1 MIFRS
6 RIIGVAMLGVFL
18 AGLVC
23 WTVSAQS
30 QTPMSP
36 QPYPQTGTGGR
47 LSNRGLGGNMGGAGQ
62 LNSPLGGSSLGSG
75 SSSTTGQDT
84 QAPGPRNPVLER
96 LRERDERR
104 KQEAD
109 RQKTDN
115 QKQNAQGQPAGGAEA
130 AKTAAE
136 SPGAAKNPKGEQKS
150 GAGKPTTVGGGKASG
165 GGEQGSGGGGGAAT
179 FNKGSGGGVVMTGE
193 GKFEPFLDRDVN
205 YADVPDDGEPLTLE
219 GPMPVGEF
227 LSTISMATGW
237 NIMVSPELQDMELKF
252 WLNETRPRDALKVL
266 QFYKIFYEFDKDTRF
281 LRVMSEEDYLKRS
294 FGKRKP
300 EEFKVRH
307 VDPTLAEQMLTSMLS
322 SNGRLLSDQRT
333 GTLYVWDAED
343 NLKIMREVFEKLDV
357 PLEQREFTIRYADLP
372 DIETVLSSMSSQ
384 SGNLLS
390 DARTGQ
396 IIVWDTPAVLEQ
408 MAMVV
413 ERLDRPLETRTFEL
427 RHVNVED
434 ITDSLESVISER
446 GVIQTDPRY
455 NTLMVSDLPQRL
467 EKVAEV
473 VAMLDRELETRTWVI
488 QYADMDFLADE
499 IEALVPESM
508 GRVTINEDVHQLTV
522 SAIPAR
528 LDEIDKLIKT
538 WDVKRKQVFIEA
550 YIVECTDEVERS
562 FSINWSY
569 YGNIN
574 GEPSVF
580 HSGSGGAST
589 KAPPGAGEALQ
600 FGSLPYAIP
609 AYGALQLDGSG
620 KITRPV
626 LTDVNGKPITDRYA
640 GNRLTAVLD
649 YLDKQNK
656 VTIISSPRVT
666 VQDGEE
672 AVFENATRVP
682 YVSASTYYG
691 GGGYYPTRPGTGTND
706 NNNNTTPYYP
716 YYSGYGLNN
725 TNRVDFIDVGTILS
739 VYPRITDDGTI
750 LMDIEAE
757 DSTFIDKD
765 IKVNDQTSTI
775 PEKTVRRAATQV
787 RVTSGET
794 IVLGGLRRDRAQDTR
809 TKTPLL
815 GDLPV
820 LGKLFSSPS
829 RSARNTSLLIF
840 ITPTVVEEKG
850 TEEVEDLYKA
860 QDNVVRMQRNL
871 QKNFWKSLSE
881 DLKSQ
886 NELLVAVGSSGRI
899 YCAGR
904 EVTLESLAAELAGL
918 EHPEAIRFVLR
929 HHPAAP
935 ADVVDKVRDTARAA
949 GITVTD
955 HPGVEVPRA
964 LRKAREKAQDVPE
977 RASEPAGVEE
987 SAPSTRAEDARTVQP
1002 VTPSE

>member
-1 MIFRS
+1 M
-6 RIIGVAMLGVFL
+6 GDG
-18 AGLVC
+18 
-23 WTVSAQS
+23 T
-30 QTPMSP
+30 
-36 QPYPQTGTGGR
+36 QP
-47 LSNRGLGGNMGGAGQ
+47 
-62 LNSPLGGSSLGSG
+62 
-75 SSSTTGQDT
+75 
-84 QAPGPRNPVLER
+84 PGPRNPVLER
-96 LRERDERR
+96 LRDRDERR
-104 KQEAD
+104 KQEAE
-109 RQKTDN
+109 K
-115 QKQNAQGQPAGGAEA
+115 QKQEADKQKQSAQGQPAGGAEA
-130 AKTAAE
+130 AKAAAG
-136 SPGAAKNPKGEQKS
+136 SAGPAKNPQGEKKS
-150 GAGKPTTVGGGKASG
+150 GGGKPSVVRGGKEAG
-165 GGEQGSGGGGGAAT
+165 GGEKSGGGGGGATT

-237 NIMVSPELQDMELKF
+237 NIMVSPELQDVELKF

-307 VDPTLAEQMLTSMLS
+307 VDPALAEQMLTSMLS

-343 NLKIMREVFEKLDV
+343 NLKVMREVFEKLDV
-357 PLEQREFTIRYADLP
+357 PLEQKEFTIRYADLP

-413 ERLDRPLETRTFEL
+413 DRLDRPLETRTFEL
-427 RHVNVED
+427 HHVNVED
-434 ITDSLESVISER
+434 ITESLESVISER

-455 NTLMVSDLPQRL
+455 NTIMVSDLPQRL

-488 QYADMDFLADE
+488 QYADLDFLADE
-499 IEALVPESM
+499 IESLVPESM
-508 GRVTINEDVHQLTV
+508 GRITINEDVHQITV

-569 YGNIN
+569 YGNVN

-589 KAPPGAGEALQ
+589 KTPPGAGEALQ
-600 FGSLPYAIP
+600 FGTLPYAIP
-609 AYGALQLDGSG
+609 AYGALQLDSAG

-706 NNNNTTPYYP
+706 NNQTPYYP

-739 VYPRITDDGTI
+739 VYPRITEDGTI

-757 DSTFIDKD
+757 DSTFIDKE

-775 PEKTVRRAATQV
+775 PEKTVRRASTQV

-794 IVLGGLRRDRAQDTR
+794 IVLGGLRRDRAQNAR

-820 LGKLFSSPS
+820 LGKLFTSPS
-829 RSARNTSLLIF
+829 RSAKNSSLLIF
-840 ITPTVVEEKG
+840 ITPTIVEEKG

-860 QDNVVRMQRNL
+860 QDDVVRVQRSL
-871 QKNFWKSLSE
+871 QKNFWKSLGE
-881 DLKSQ
+881 DLKAQ
-886 NELLVAVGSSGRI
+886 NEILVAVGSSGRI

-904 EVTLESLAAELAGL
+904 EVTLDTLAADLAEL
-918 EHPEAIRFVLR
+918 EHPESIRFVLR

-935 ADVVDKVRDTARAA
+935 ADVVNRVRETARSA
-949 GITVTD
+949 GVTVTD
-955 HPGVEVPRA
+955 HPGSDIPPA
-964 LRKAREKAQDVPE
+964 LQKAREKVQTTAGKSAETAPAAEASAAAIPE
-977 RASEPAGVEE
+977 QA
-987 SAPSTRAEDARTVQP
+987 DTVQP
-1002 VTPSE
+1002 VSPSE

>member
-1 MIFRS
+1 MRKLMNLRERMI
-6 RIIGVAMLGVFL
+6 GKAMLGVLL
-18 AGLVC
+18 AGLIC

-36 QPYPQTGTGGR
+36 QPYPQPRGGGR
-47 LSNRGLGGNMGGAGQ
+47 LSSRGGGGSVAGSGQ
-62 LNSPLGGSSLGSG
+62 LNSPLGGSTQG
-75 SSSTTGQDT
+75 TGAATAGGIQP
-84 QAPGPRNPVLER
+84 PGPRNSVLER

-104 KQEAD
+104 KREAEKEQQNTQQRQE
-109 RQKTDN
+109 
-115 QKQNAQGQPAGGAEA
+115 AGGAEA
-130 AKTAAE
+130 AKAAAGAA
-136 SPGAAKNPKGEQKS
+136 GAAKNPQGEAPS
-150 GAGKPTTVGGGKASG
+150 GGEKPTVIGGARMSG
-165 GGEQGSGGGGGAAT
+165 GGDKGGSGRSGTAT
-179 FNKGSGGGVVMTGE
+179 FNKGTAGGVVMTGE
-193 GKFEPFLDRDVN
+193 GKFEPFLDREVS
-205 YADVPDDGEPLTLE
+205 YLEVPDDGEPLTLE

-237 NIMVSPELQDMELKF
+237 NIMVSPELQEVELKF
-252 WLNETRPRDALKVL
+252 WLNETRPREALKIL
-266 QFYKIFYEFDKDTRF
+266 QFYRIFYEFDKDTRF

-294 FGKRKP
+294 FGRRKP

-307 VDPTLAEQMLTSMLS
+307 VDPALAEQLLTSVLS
-322 SNGRLLSDQRT
+322 SNGRLLSDQRS

-343 NLKIMREVFEKLDV
+343 NLKVMREVFAKLDV
-357 PLEQREFTIRYADLP
+357 PLEQKEFTIRYADLP

-384 SGNLLS
+384 NGNLLS

-413 ERLDRPLETRTFEL
+413 DRLDRPLATRFFEL
-427 RHVNVED
+427 RYVNVED
-434 ITDSLESVISER
+434 ITESLESVISER
-446 GVIQTDPRY
+446 GIIQTDPRY

-467 EKVAEV
+467 EKIAEV

-488 QYADMDFLADE
+488 QYADLDFLADE
-499 IEALVPESM
+499 IEALIPESM
-508 GRVTINEDVHQLTV
+508 GRITINEEVHQITV
-522 SAIPAR
+522 AAIPAR
-528 LDEIDKLIKT
+528 LDEIDKLIRT

-550 YIVECTDEVERS
+550 YIVECSDDVERS

-569 YGNIN
+569 YGNIS

-589 KAPPGAGEALQ
+589 KTPPGTGEALQ
-600 FGSLPYAIP
+600 FGTLPYAIP
-609 AYGALQLDGSG
+609 AYGALQLDSAGT
-620 KITRPV
+620 ITRPV

-691 GGGYYPTRPGTGTND
+691 GGGYYPTRAGTGTSD
-706 NNNNTTPYYP
+706 NNQTLFSP

-739 VYPRITDDGTI
+739 VYPRITEDGTI

-757 DSTFIDKD
+757 DSTFIDKE
-765 IKVNDQTSTI
+765 IKVNDQTSTS
-775 PEKTVRRAATQV
+775 PEKTVRRASTQV

-794 IVLGGLRRDRAQDTR
+794 IVLGGLRRDRAQNAR

-820 LGKLFSSPS
+820 LGRLFTSPS
-829 RSARNTSLLIF
+829 RSAKNSSLLIF
-840 ITPTVVEEKG
+840 ITPTIVEEKG
-850 TEEVEDLYKA
+850 TEEVGDLYRA
-860 QDNVVRMQRNL
+860 QDDVVRVQRSL
-871 QKNFWKSLSE
+871 QKNFWKSLGE
-881 DLKSQ
+881 DLRSRS
-886 NELLVAVGSSGRI
+886 EILIAVGSSGRI

-904 EVTLESLAAELAGL
+904 EITLESLAAELA
-918 EHPEAIRFVLR
+918 EIERPESIRLVLR

-935 ADVVDKVRDTARAA
+935 TDVVNRVRETARSV
-949 GITVTD
+949 GVTVTD
-955 HPGVEVPRA
+955 HPGSEVPQA
-964 LRKAREKAQDVPE
+964 LNKAREKTRNRAE
-977 RASEPAGVEE
+977 RSAATAEAADGVGSVQPDSVGTLQPV
-987 SAPSTRAEDARTVQP
+987 SAPE
-1002 VTPSE
+1002 